1 LTAISWGDE
10 SQAMMDAQRD
20 YWTCFF
26 RMPWKPKD
34 LERLGGEIEEIFT
47 QCWTKEAF
55 STLTSQA
62 EGGGP
67 HHRRLRF
74 RGQPR
79 PSCDGVLIAASGQ
92 AFPGQ

>member
-1 LTAISWGDE
+1 
-10 SQAMMDAQRD
+10 MMDAQRD

-55 STLTSQA
+55 STPDVA
-62 EGGGP
+62 GGGGRTSSSP
-67 HHRRLRF
+67 ATVS
-74 RGQPR
+74 R
-79 PSCDGVLIAASGQ
+79 PTTPYL
-92 AFPGQ
+92 